1 MIELVN
7 LSVWKK
13 QNEILIELH
22 REHGINLSPREWRK
36 QVEIWNKK
44 FANGKVD
51 FYITHSNHLGFKATR
66 NYQEA
71 KIARNDYLK
80 RAINMLAK
88 AKECDM
94 AFSVKDNFKFDLE
107 KGEIL

>member
-1 MIELVN
+1 MIELVD
-7 LSVWKK
+7 LSNWKK
-13 QNEILIELH
+13 QGDILVELH
-22 REHGINLSPREWRK
+22 REHGINLTSREWRK

-44 FANGKVD
+44 FANGEVD
-51 FYITHSNHLGFKATR
+51 FYITHSNSSGFKATR
-66 NYQEA
+66 DYQEA

-80 RAINMLAK
+80 RACNMLKK

-94 AFSVKDNFKFDLE
+94 AFRVKNNLQFDIE